1 MPRLTALHWRGFLV
15 GLLAPLTAV
24 ALLASPPNLNAD
36 QIFFSKS
43 FPGSAPAY
51 FEVLLDST
59 GQVSYREAP
68 NEKDA
73 LEFRITPEEAAQ
85 LFQLA
90 EKLEYF
96 KAAIAS
102 NKKVAFTGE
111 KTLRFVGGS
120 RDRMEVQF
128 NYSQN
133 ADANAIVEWFEKVG
147 ETQRHRM
154 VLERVVQFDRLGVN
168 KALLQFQ
175 AALERGRIVGTR
187 QFLPVLER
195 IAGGQKYLH
204 ISRARAAS
212 LAERIDAQER

>member
-1 MPRLTALHWRGFLV
+1 MLRLSAWPRTGCWV
-15 GLLAPLTAV
+15 GLLAALTAV
-24 ALLASPPNLNAD
+24 VLLASPPNLSAD

-43 FPGSAPAY
+43 FPGSSPPY
-51 FEVLLDST
+51 FEVLLDSM
-59 GQVSYREAP
+59 GQASYREDDEEAV
-68 NEKDA
+68 
-73 LEFRITPEEAAQ
+73 EFRITPEEARR

-90 EKLEYF
+90 EKLDRF
-96 KAAIAS
+96 RAPIAS

-120 RDRMEVQF
+120 GDRMEVQF

-133 ADANAIVEWFEKVG
+133 GDANAIVEWFEKVG

-154 VLERVVQFDRLGVN
+154 ELERAVQFDRLGVN

-175 AALERGRIVGTR
+175 AALERGRIVGRR
-187 QFLPVLER
+187 QFLPVLGK
-195 IAGGQKYLH
+195 IAEGQKYLH

-212 LAERIDAQER
+212 LVERIELEGR